1 MLRKTLPLWHTHLFF
16 VLILFL
22 LSSCSHKLR
31 FDTSITAPAAKGFVK
46 YKKDRNDNYA
56 IHIKVSN
63 LAPAKS
69 LVPSRETYLVWMES
83 RSNGIQ
89 NLGKMN
95 SSSGF
100 LSKALKASLDAV
112 SPYEPRGFFITAE
125 DDVEVTYPGPEV
137 VLRTR

>member
-1 MLRKTLPLWHTHLFF
+1 MQRKTLPLWHTLLFF
-16 VLILFL
+16 VFALFL

-31 FDTSITAPAAKGFVK
+31 FDTSIVAPAATGFVK

-56 IHIKVSN
+56 IHIKVRN
-63 LAPAKS
+63 LAPSKS
-69 LVPSRETYLVWMES
+69 LVPSRETYVVWMES
-83 RSNGIQ
+83 RSNGVQ
-89 NLGKMN
+89 NLGKMS

-125 DDVEVTYPGPEV
+125 DNAEVTYPGPEV